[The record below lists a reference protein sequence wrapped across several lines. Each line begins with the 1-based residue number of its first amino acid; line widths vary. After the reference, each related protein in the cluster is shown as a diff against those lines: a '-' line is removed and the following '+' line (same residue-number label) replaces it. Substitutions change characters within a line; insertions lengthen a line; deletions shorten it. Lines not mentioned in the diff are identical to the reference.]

1 MKDYKKY
8 LNPANKV
15 PMIEILDF
23 NKDVSIINQTG
34 KKISI
39 KHYLNTYLFPVG
51 ETEDKVL
58 LFPLYYRVIFNRQSV
73 KIKSNI
79 EKPFAESKF
88 NIETLSEV
96 DKLLMER
103 EALALTYIINKVYNN
118 VWISRMK
125 DESALQEQRVEN
137 DFDINQIFNSFKYS
151 DFELPAI
158 INKMLLGKIQKNAI
172 LLKQNEEV
180 DKLLNRSE
188 ILNAF
193 QLLQFLKAQNL
204 KWVKFEELFHPQIWF
219 FDLHYFNFLD
229 CTDIYTDLGATVID
243 VLYKDFEKKFAEYC
257 QDLNFIGLND
267 EVTRLIRFS

>member
-51 ETEDKVL
+51 ETEDKEL

-79 EKPFAESKF
+79 KKPFAESKF

-103 EALALTYIINKVYNN
+103 EALALTYIINEIYNN

-125 DESALQEQRVEN
+125 DESASREQRVEN
-137 DFDINQIFNSFKYS
+137 DFDINQIFSSFKYS
-151 DFELPAI
+151 DFELPAV
-158 INKMLLGKIQKNAI
+158 INKILLGKIQKNAI
-172 LLKQNEEV
+172 LLKQNVEV

-188 ILNAF
+188 TLNAF
-193 QLLQFLKAQNL
+193 QLLQFLKAQNSE
-204 KWVKFEELFHPQIWF
+204 WIKFEESLHSQIWF

-229 CTDIYTDLGATVID
+229 CTDKYNDLGATVID
-243 VLYKDFEKKFAEYC
+243 VIYQDFEKNFAEYC
-257 QDLNFIGLND
+257 QRLNLNGLSN
-267 EVTRLIRFS
+267 EVTQLIRFP